1 MIRKVPRSAAACL
14 ALVAMVSAVAGCGG
28 STSAPATSASATAT
42 ATATSEPITKAQATA
57 YAHAVN
63 LRAADLP
70 GMSIAAPEGEHP
82 ASGRLDQVERCAGNV
97 NPDLVVAN
105 IHSASFT
112 GTTEPEHEQIRSVV
126 EVMPNAAIAEQNNAA
141 NRSQRALACAK
152 RFFPLELGSQNGGRV
167 HYGAV
172 TVSRLPSPLA
182 GVPGS
187 LGYRVAVNIL
197 GVPKAIEPTQPRLYV
212 DAFAFL
218 SGPAEVALVTT
229 AFPQPVS
236 EETESRLLLLLHSRA
251 EASKL

>member
-1 MIRKVPRSAAACL
+1 MSRKVLRSAATCL
-14 ALVAMVSAVAGCGG
+14 ALVAIVSAVIGCGG
-28 STSAPATSASATAT
+28 SASAPATS
-42 ATATSEPITKAQATA
+42 ATSEPITKAQATA

-70 GMSIAAPEGEHP
+70 
-82 ASGRLDQVERCAGNV
+82 
-97 NPDLVVAN
+97 DLVVAN
-105 IHSASFT
+105 IRSASFT
-112 GTTEPEHEQIRSVV
+112 GTTDPEHEQIRSVV

-152 RFFPLELGSQNGGRV
+152 RFFPLELGNQNGGRV

-172 TVSRLPSPLA
+172 TVSRLPNPLP

-197 GVPKAIEPTQPRLYV
+197 GVPKAIEPTQPRLYI

-251 EASKL
+251 EANKL

>member
-1 MIRKVPRSAAACL
+1 MVRKVLRSAATCL
-14 ALVAMVSAVAGCGG
+14 ALVAIVSAVIGCGG
-28 STSAPATSASATAT
+28 SASAPATS
-42 ATATSEPITKAQATA
+42 ATSEPITKAQATA

-70 GMSIAAPEGEHP
+70 GMSIASPEGERP
-82 ASGRLDQVERCAGNV
+82 ASKRLDPVERCAGNV

-105 IHSASFT
+105 IRSASFT
-112 GTTEPEHEQIRSVV
+112 GTTDPEHEQIRSVV

-172 TVSRLPSPLA
+172 TVSRLPNPLP
-182 GVPGS
+182 GVPES

-251 EASKL
+251 EANKL